1 MSNNTYNGWTNYATW
16 RINLEVFDGL
26 ECDDIDVFS
35 RYSTPD
41 ISDVVE
47 WLQQYAEDVVFMDCQ
62 NSLAT
67 SYARAFMDDV
77 NYYEIAQHYMD
88 AWQEQMDEEER
99 ERDEEESEAE

>member
-1 MSNNTYNGWTNYATW
+1 MSNKYNGWTNYATW

-26 ECDDIDVFS
+26 ECDDIGAFS

-47 WLQQYAEDVVFMDCQ
+47 WLQQYAEDIVFMDCP

-77 NYYEIAQHYMD
+77 NYHEIAQHYMD

-99 ERDEEESEAE
+99 DEEESEAE

>member
-1 MSNNTYNGWTNYATW
+1 MSNKYNGWTNYATW

-26 ECDDIDVFS
+26 ECDDIGAFS

-47 WLQQYAEDVVFMDCQ
+47 WLQQYAEDVVFMDCP

-77 NYYEIAQHYMD
+77 NYHEIAQHYMD

-99 ERDEEESEAE
+99 DEEESEAE

>member
-1 MSNNTYNGWTNYATW
+1 MSNSYNGWTNYATW

-26 ECDDIDVFS
+26 ECDDIGVFS

-41 ISDVVE
+41 LSDVAE
-47 WLQQYAEDVVFMDCQ
+47 WLEQYAEDAVFMDC
-62 NSLAT
+62 NEGLAQD
-67 SYARAFMDDV
+67 YARAFMSDV
-77 NYYEIAQHYMD
+77 NYYEIAQHFME